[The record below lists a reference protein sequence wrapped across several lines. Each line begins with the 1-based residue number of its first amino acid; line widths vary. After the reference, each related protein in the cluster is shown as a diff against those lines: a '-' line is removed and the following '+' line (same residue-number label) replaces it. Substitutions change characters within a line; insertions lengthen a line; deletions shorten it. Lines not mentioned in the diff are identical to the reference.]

1 MNILFIFLYLQQI
14 FFLVISICK
23 ITESFA
29 SIVIEG
35 ESVLKNI
42 QHVSG

>member
-1 MNILFIFLYLQQI
+1 MFLFPAD
-14 FFLVISICK
+14 FFLVISTCK

-42 QHVSG
+42 QQCKWVKQTG